1 MPGPAGVTPAVVALA
16 LALLSSCSSDDGSPD
31 PAPVVTRDE
40 VCLEVN
46 AGIAAFNQGDV
57 DETVSRFE
65 AAVPLARQ
73 ADESTGTAD
82 SQDLLDA
89 TVYYAELAPED
100 YLAAAAVSPEFARF
114 KQVTLGQ
121 CAPDPMAPDDGSV
134 EA

>member
-1 MPGPAGVTPAVVALA
+1 VLVKTVAAL
-16 LALLSSCSSDDGSPD
+16 LALLLLSACSSEDGSPD
-31 PAPVVTRDE
+31 PVPVVTRAE

-46 AGIAAFNQGDV
+46 AGIAAFNAGDLQ
-57 DETVSRFE
+57 ETVERFR

-73 ADESTGTAD
+73 ADEGTGTAD

-100 YLAAAAVSPEFARF
+100 YLAAAAVSPDFARF

-121 CAPDPMAPDDGSV
+121 CTPDAPAPDDGSV